1 MCDSQGSTASR
12 RYRFVT
18 ESRGKPLFEP
28 YTTCV
33 TDRSRWGWPQKRTRL
48 AAQRPQCA
56 AAASTPVIFS
66 WKSLDKKTCQ
76 IISSQV
82 SDNDLTNFSLLYV
95 SLMNKRIFH
104 GLDMNFFN
112 IWPVFTLKDSLLS
125 YRKTCQITVFTC
137 QRTIWHTFLLY
148 LQVLWNFFLFVET
161 VTFDR
166 KFQYCNLFS

>member
-76 IISSQV
+76 IISSQNTV
-82 SDNDLTNFSLLYV
+82 HQCHSYLTNFYV
-95 SLMNKRIFH
+95 SLMKKP
-104 GLDMNFFN
+104 NFSRLYHLTEKKSSIRLYLCQKLFSREK
-112 IWPVFTLKDSLLS
+112 VGSTFDSLLLNK
-125 YRKTCQITVFTC
+125 KTSQISVM
-137 QRTIWHTFLLY
+137 QWSDE
-148 LQVLWNFFLFVET
+148 FFCCLH
-161 VTFDR
+161 
-166 KFQYCNLFS
+166 